1 MPSRPPDPRATITP
15 ESFAI
20 APDLLGLPLARPSRR
35 LAAILLDLVPV
46 AIMANAGI
54 MVFLAGLAAVGV
66 WRGTGNLVRRKKA
79 GFFLRTAAA
88 IFAFAWVAQLGDGDG
103 GNGGEG
109 DPDRSEA
116 AVAAQ
121 ALQFVPEQ
129 YRTPEMVAL
138 IEEAAADTAADA
150 AEPLTADA
158 ADSAVLAYAEA
169 IRDGDSAAIA
179 KSKAGAERAIA
190 GARIDTLRRDRS
202 ELRDGIR
209 QLREENDRLEQEIEE
224 RKETRGI
231 RGILAGLADDLGI
244 GFGWSALYFTT
255 FLVLGRGQTPGK
267 RALGIRVIRLD
278 GRPIGW
284 WLAFERFGSYFASLT
299 TGLLGFAQIFW
310 DRNRQALHDKVAET
324 VVIRIR
330 HAPPLHVRTR

>member
-1 MPSRPPDPRATITP
+1 MSSRPPDPRATITP

-20 APDLLGLPLARPSRR
+20 APDLLGLPLARPARR

-66 WRGTGNLVRRKKA
+66 WRGAGSLVRGKK

-88 IFAFAWVAQLGDGDG
+88 IFAFAWVAQLGDGDR

-109 DPDRSEA
+109 DADMSEA

-129 YRTPEMVAL
+129 YRTPEMEAL
-138 IEEAAADTAADA
+138 IEAAGDTAAETT
-150 AEPLTADA
+150 EPLTAAA
-158 ADSAVLAYAEA
+158 ADSSVLAYAEA

-179 KSKAGAERAIA
+179 KSKDGAERAIA
-190 GARIDTLRRDRS
+190 GPRIGQLQREQA

-224 RKETRGI
+224 RSQARGI
-231 RGILAGLADDLGI
+231 RGFLAGLADDLGI
-244 GFGWSALYFTT
+244 GFGWSALYFTA
-255 FLVLGRGQTPGK
+255 FLVIGRGQTPGK

-330 HAPPLHVRTR
+330 HAPPLHVRMR